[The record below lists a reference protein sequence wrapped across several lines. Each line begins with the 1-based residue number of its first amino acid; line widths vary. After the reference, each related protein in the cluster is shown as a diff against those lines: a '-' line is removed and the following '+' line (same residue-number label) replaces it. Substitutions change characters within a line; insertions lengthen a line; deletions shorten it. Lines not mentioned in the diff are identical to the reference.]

1 MKFVLVTVFILMF
14 LTSSFLAGAD
24 ESVRL
29 QKDPNYKGPK
39 VQPPVLK
46 YIKASMPPRA
56 PRSPPP
62 QCLAGSPRNLSL
74 EKQFQN
80 SSRLFGVGKK
90 VGEKPSEFAEF
101 FFEAK
106 SSRHVASAL
115 PNRQLKKACVVA
127 ALKRQS
133 GGPGYLCRSPASQPI
148 KIGSAN
154 EAGPC
159 VSSDMAEYLTWA
171 VNSAVECLSTKEK
184 PLDPLL
190 VLKKLN
196 NETGFAFFQA
206 GTGGVGMGQLTT
218 SAIEEINRTS
228 KQTLAPF
235 RNQKKK
241 ACLPFQQALS
251 KRAPASSNQRCHFL
265 HYSEGLSNSLSYSL
279 AYLVHSRDNLLPE
292 FTKEARKCG
301 IKKQQ
306 VFDLA
311 ALASYGPEGSRVQ
324 STLLKILKKTCK
336 KPDLFVAEAQRQIA
350 YLKQTQVKMRELLR
364 LAGPAIKKPEDCLE

>member
-1 MKFVLVTVFILMF
+1 VKWLWFVLLLMV
-14 LTSSFLAGAD
+14 SFAVEAD

-39 VQPPVLK
+39 VQPPAPK
-46 YIKASMPPRA
+46 YIKVSMPPRA
-56 PRSPPP
+56 PRPPPP
-62 QCLAGSPRNLSL
+62 QCLAGSPKNLSL

-80 SSRLFGVGKK
+80 SSRLFRVGKK
-90 VGEKPSEFAEF
+90 VGERPSELAEF
-101 FFEAK
+101 FHEAK
-106 SSRHVASAL
+106 LSRQVASVA
-115 PNRQLKKACVVA
+115 PKRRLKKACVVA

-133 GGPGYLCRSPASQPI
+133 GGEGYLCRSPASQPI

-159 VSSDMAEYLTWA
+159 VTPDMAEYLTWA

-190 VLKKLN
+190 VLKKFN

-206 GTGGVGMGQLTT
+206 GAGGVGMGQLTS
-218 SAIEEINRTS
+218 SAIQEINRTS

-251 KRAPASSNQRCHFL
+251 RRAPAGSNQRCHFL

-279 AYLVHSRDNLLPE
+279 AYLVHSRDDLLPE

-306 VFDLA
+306 AYDLA
-311 ALASYGPEGSRVQ
+311 ALASYGPEGSKVQ
-324 STLLKILKKTCK
+324 GTLLKILKKTCK
-336 KPDLFVAEAQRQIA
+336 KPDLFIAEVQRQIP
-350 YLKQTQVKMRELLR
+350 YLKQTQSKMRELLR
-364 LAGPAIKKPEDCLE
+364 LAGPSIKKPEDCLE